1 MSLKK
6 KLILRAL
13 TDPKFRKM
21 LEENPGKVLSAEE
34 LEELKGGVDGLLDT
48 ADGIDVISDIIQPN
62 IFCMLH
68 NDPPY

>member
-21 LEENPGKVLSAEE
+21 LEENPEKVLTPEE
-34 LEELKGGVDGLLDT
+34 LEELQGGVDGLLGT

-62 IFCMLH
+62 LFCMLH

>member
-21 LEENPGKVLSAEE
+21 LEENPEKVLSPEE
-34 LEELKGGVDGLLDT
+34 LEELQGGVDGLLDT
-48 ADGIDVISDIIQPN
+48 ADGGDVISQFVQPVL
-62 IFCMLH
+62 FCMLH
-68 NDPPY
+68 NNPPY

>member
-21 LEENPGKVLSAEE
+21 LEEDPEKVLTPEE
-34 LEELKGGVDGLLDT
+34 LEELQGGVDGLLGT
-48 ADGIDVISDIIQPN
+48 AEGVDPISQFVQPV

>member
-21 LEENPGKVLSAEE
+21 LEENPEKALSAEE
-34 LEELKGGVDGLLDT
+34 LEELKGGVGDLLDT
-48 ADGIDVISDIIQPN
+48 ADGIDVISDIIQPV
-62 IFCMLH
+62 IFCMIH